1 MNTFLV
7 VTFAWSLVAAA
18 TTIWYFFIRCVHA
31 WELVDKTE
39 LPSKLEIMRKFWSPK
54 QMYGDEL
61 MKAATVCATIVVRC
75 PRCGGC
81 KVIRMSN
88 EG

>member
-18 TTIWYFFIRCVHA
+18 ATIWYFFLRCVHA
-31 WELVDKTE
+31 WELVDKTQ
-39 LPSKLEIMRKFWSPK
+39 LPSKIEEIAKYWKPNQMQISQLLE
-54 QMYGDEL
+54 
-61 MKAATVCATIVVRC
+61 AAKVCATIVVRC

-81 KVIRMSN
+81 KIIRMSN
-88 EG
+88 E